1 MLNTIKR
8 KYKITGMTC
17 NGCKTIVEN
26 SLNLLDQV
34 ISCNADIRLGE
45 LTLRLNKDVSL
56 KSLQNV
62 IPKKYIINEQ
72 ISLAEIPGEILD
84 DVTNGDSKLKQLK
97 PLFLILFYITSS
109 SILINYQNWDSN
121 KFMLDFM
128 GIFFISF
135 SFFKMLDL
143 EGFSKSFK
151 MYDPLAKRMSF
162 YAVLYP
168 FVETILGVMFLMKIE
183 VFSALILSIFVLG
196 LTTIGVIKILI
207 SKKSIQ
213 CACLGSVLKLPMTEA
228 TLIENAIMIFM
239 SIFMLS
245 SYTTW

>member
-72 ISLAEIPGEILD
+72 ISLAEIPGAILD
-84 DVTNGDSKLKQLK
+84 DVTNRGSKLKQLK

-109 SILINYQNWDSN
+109 SLLINYQNWNLN

-128 GIFFISF
+128 GLFFISF

-151 MYDPLAKRMSF
+151 MYDPLAIRVSF
-162 YAVLYP
+162 YGVLYP
-168 FVETILGVMFLMKIE
+168 FIETVLGLMFLMKIE
-183 VFSALILSIFVLG
+183 VFSALILSVFVLG
-196 LTTIGVIKILI
+196 LTTVGVIKVLI
-207 SKKSIQ
+207 SKKSIH

-228 TLIENAIMIFM
+228 TFIENVIMIFM
-239 SIFMLS
+239 SIFMLFNS
-245 SYTTW
+245 TTL